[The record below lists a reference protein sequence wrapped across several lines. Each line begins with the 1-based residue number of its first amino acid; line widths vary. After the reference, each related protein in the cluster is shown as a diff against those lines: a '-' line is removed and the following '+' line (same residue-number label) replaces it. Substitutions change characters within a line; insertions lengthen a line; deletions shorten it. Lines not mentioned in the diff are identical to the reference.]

1 METRFYFPRE
11 LSAFLSRGGRIAPGI
26 VPSSGEALHEAS
38 LADLAR
44 LCRSCEVR
52 LSEAGSAPE
61 QAMIVTTACGLG
73 TLSEADAYRSL
84 ELLKGLPDAVK

>member
-1 METRFYFPRE
+1 M
-11 LSAFLSRGGRIAPGI
+11 
-26 VPSSGEALHEAS
+26 PSSGEALREVS

-44 LCRSCEVR
+44 LWRSCEVR

-73 TLSEADAYRSL
+73 TLSDADAYRSL
-84 ELLKGLPDAVK
+84 ELLKRLPDVVE